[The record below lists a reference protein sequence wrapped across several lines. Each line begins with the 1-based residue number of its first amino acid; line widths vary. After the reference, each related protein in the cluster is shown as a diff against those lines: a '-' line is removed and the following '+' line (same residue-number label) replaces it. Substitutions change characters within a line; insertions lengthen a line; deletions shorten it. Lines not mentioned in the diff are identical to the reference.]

1 MMYGTRKELNKK
13 LKRMF
18 GNDEHFAL
26 LVWTKQDLMA
36 QVENMTES
44 EAAAILQEIGSVT
57 GHTEEGV
64 SFRTV
69 QEMYAGLRAD
79 IATVIVPADL
89 LARLT
94 DVAGL
99 ALDAEDARAWPLDVT
114 DRPARSDGAILPV
127 QYTERTTMN
136 NDTLN
141 ALILRHGDNLLRRSG
156 WPDSVGMTPVAP
168 ETVPGWLFASG
179 VLDADEILALTT
191 RLCQALNDGRAK
203 LLTASAQRLAG
214 TPARLHLYPAQ
225 SYPRPEALTDFTC
238 ISLPYAREWL
248 TKAECGDLL
257 AFLKDFIDRICDIV
271 RQDAKRIAAALVPSA
286 APRLMEKRF
295 GVWRLVADEYGH
307 DNWLD
312 SEDEERLDQVLDGI
326 LVRGARFCP
335 VLLTLVNES
344 REEIEAAGVMTDL
357 LRFPGEPVRRWFDRR
372 VLRDV
377 LNEVRNTDPIGD

>member
-1 MMYGTRKELNKK
+1 
-13 LKRMF
+13 
-18 GNDEHFAL
+18 
-26 LVWTKQDLMA
+26 
-36 QVENMTES
+36 
-44 EAAAILQEIGSVT
+44 
-57 GHTEEGV
+57 
-64 SFRTV
+64 
-69 QEMYAGLRAD
+69 
-79 IATVIVPADL
+79 
-89 LARLT
+89 
-94 DVAGL
+94 
-99 ALDAEDARAWPLDVT
+99 
-114 DRPARSDGAILPV
+114 
-127 QYTERTTMN
+127 MN

-286 APRLMEKRF
+286 VRVRLRLPLRPCIHARSPDWSGCTAPP
-295 GVWRLVADEYGH
+295 GVAEY
-307 DNWLD
+307 
-312 SEDEERLDQVLDGI
+312 VI
-326 LVRGARFCP
+326 
-335 VLLTLVNES
+335 T
-344 REEIEAAGVMTDL
+344 
-357 LRFPGEPVRRWFDRR
+357 
-372 VLRDV
+372 
-377 LNEVRNTDPIGD
+377 EVYHAVSYASAHP